1 MLSAVHRAARRI
13 NGYSVRELLKWAV
26 TLFVAVPLWLLA
38 IFAPIFWFVG
48 LGEKA
53 AESGTFDPKDF
64 FLFATVVAIF
74 GGFLSAN
81 RLRPKDLRSDLSKAG
96 LLYMLSALS
105 WVLLGTLFALDPDSK
120 IHEHRL
126 IHVLAVACFAI
137 GHFGFVWGS
146 FIWLFHLEEQ
156 FFGDRSVVTRPRQE
170 PSADESPRGVT
181 DRRRPAS
188 LALSVVAVLGLVI
201 WAWNRL
207 SRSR

>member
-1 MLSAVHRAARRI
+1 M
-13 NGYSVRELLKWAV
+13 LKWAV
-26 TLFVAVPLWLLA
+26 TLLVAVPLWLLA
-38 IFAPIFWFVG
+38 SVAPILWFVG
-48 LGEKA
+48 IVQKA
-53 AESGTFDPKDF
+53 SKPGDIDPGDF

-120 IHEHRL
+120 IHEHWL
-126 IHVLAVACFAI
+126 IQILAVACFGI
-137 GHFGFVWGS
+137 GHAGFVWGS
-146 FIWLFHLEEQ
+146 SIWLFQLDEQ
-156 FFGDRSVVTRPRQE
+156 FFGARSVVTRPHQK
-170 PSADESPRGVT
+170 PSADDSPRGVPE
-181 DRRRPAS
+181 RRRPAS